1 MCSTSGNRL
10 VSHSTQ
16 QWGPAR
22 ETMTIRLPI
31 HRLHIMG
38 VHDVW
43 DRVFPSLITYRIMY
57 YILVY
62 KNIKYLCTYLPIY

>member
-22 ETMTIRLPI
+22 ETMTIRVPI
-31 HRLHIMG
+31 HIMG
-38 VHDVW
+38 VYDVW
-43 DRVFPSLITYRIMY
+43 DRLPKSHNIPY
-57 YILVY
+57 YVL
-62 KNIKYLCTYLPIY
+62 YLCTRI

>member
-10 VSHSTQ
+10 VLRSTQ
-16 QWGPAR
+16 QWGPAC

-38 VHDVW
+38 VYDVW
-43 DRVFPSLITYRIMY
+43 DRLPESHNIQY
-57 YILVY
+57 YVL
-62 KNIKYLCTYLPIY
+62 YLCTRI